1 MYMKYGT
8 YILTAFETETERVFL
23 CKKDMLK
30 YLSSDIFARKE
41 SNSVCVLAFL
51 IDSEGYK
58 TIIKT
63 KYSYDNRF

>member
-1 MYMKYGT
+1 MKYGT
-8 YILTAFETETERVFL
+8 YILTVFETETERFFSS
-23 CKKDMLK
+23 KKDMLR

-41 SNSVCVLAFL
+41 SKSICVLAFL